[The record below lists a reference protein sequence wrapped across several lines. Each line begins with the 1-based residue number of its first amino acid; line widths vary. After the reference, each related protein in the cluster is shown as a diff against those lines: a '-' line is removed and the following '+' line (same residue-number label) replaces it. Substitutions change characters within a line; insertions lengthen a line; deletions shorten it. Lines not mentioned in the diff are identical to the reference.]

1 MLSRMVAIRTVF
13 QGSDGCLAVGI
24 LFWEGDASDPKP
36 LDTSRYLFDLTLRRV
51 SFWSRSI
58 HGAHRNG
65 SDHRFAVVA
74 G

>member
-36 LDTSRYLFDLTLRRV
+36 LDTSRYFLDLTLRRD
-51 SFWSRSI
+51 SF
-58 HGAHRNG
+58 
-65 SDHRFAVVA
+65 
-74 G
+74 